1 LRDAWARKRRIARRY
16 DRTADLYD
24 GLYAEEQRHKYAQLT
39 PEVLPTKGHSVL
51 DVGCGTGLLMEEL
64 ASKAKFLVGVD
75 ISRKMLLKASS
86 RLRAVGNSHLVLADS
101 DFLPFRA
108 GTFTHAL
115 SFTLLQNV
123 PRPLSTLREV
133 VRTARLNAIV
143 VISTPKESVLRE
155 ELRGLLPEVG
165 LRLLR
170 VLDEGKDVVTV
181 CSKSDQALPPTAGLS
196 LRKPQ

>member
-1 LRDAWARKRRIARRY
+1 
-16 DRTADLYD
+16 
-24 GLYAEEQRHKYAQLT
+24 
-39 PEVLPTKGHSVL
+39 
-51 DVGCGTGLLMEEL
+51 
-64 ASKAKFLVGVD
+64 
-75 ISRKMLLKASS
+75 
-86 RLRAVGNSHLVLADS
+86 
-101 DFLPFRA
+101 
-108 GTFTHAL
+108 
-115 SFTLLQNV
+115 
-123 PRPLSTLREV
+123 LREV